1 MLKTLEK
8 LGLTEKEAKVYLAN
22 LELGPAKIQDIAK
35 KSKIKRTTVY
45 VIIDSL
51 MQKGLISFY
60 QSRKTKKFV
69 AEEPYKLS
77 LLLKEKQDT
86 LKQTMPQFE
95 ALIKKGKVER
105 PEVRFYQGKDGCL
118 TILEETLEKAN
129 GEILYLGSIDD
140 IYKIITKDYDYA
152 HYIPARLAKKI
163 KFKALLFQDEEALKL
178 KTTEKRH
185 LREIKFLPKGYF
197 FPSSMFIFQDKI
209 ALISS
214 EKELVGIVIKSPDL
228 AKMEEQKFE
237 LLWDK
242 LS

>member
-8 LGLTEKEAKVYLAN
+8 LGLTDKEAKVYLAN
-22 LELGPAKIQDIAK
+22 LELGPAKIQDVAK

-60 QSRKTKKFV
+60 QSKKTKKFV

-77 LLLKEKQDT
+77 LLLKEKQDV
-86 LKQTMPQFE
+86 LKKIMPQLE
-95 ALIKKGKVER
+95 ALVKKDKTER
-105 PEVRFYQGKDGCL
+105 PEVRFYQGREGCL
-118 TILEETLEKAN
+118 TILEETLEKASS
-129 GEILYLGSIDD
+129 EIFYLGSIDD

-152 HYIPARLAKKI
+152 HYIPTRIAKKI
-163 KFKALLFQDEEALKL
+163 KFKALLFQDEGSLKL
-178 KTTEKRH
+178 KANEKKH
-185 LREIKFLPKGYF
+185 LREIKFLPKTYF
-197 FPSSMFIFQDKI
+197 FSSSMFIFQDKI

-214 EKELVGIVIKSPDL
+214 EKELVGIVIKSQDL
-228 AKMEEQKFE
+228 AEMECQKFR

-242 LS
+242 L